1 MRRLSAAR
9 DSDAQRGVQAA
20 GRRFIAA
27 SRAWNGGLEIMT
39 FSEWWD
45 GLETREQARMS
56 KADVI
61 AIWAA
66 AAHACAEACEAV
78 DVETIVGAH
87 DAYLEGRAVAVRRC
101 ARAARMISN
110 LNSTTRDVA

>member
-1 MRRLSAAR
+1 
-9 DSDAQRGVQAA
+9 
-20 GRRFIAA
+20 
-27 SRAWNGGLEIMT
+27 MT

-110 LNSTTRDVA
+110 VELTGAAAALLPQRPATEGSEVERRVGGTGETE